1 MARVLG
7 DKLVVN
13 TARKPGE
20 EEQIIDLMQLFN
32 QHPNEII
39 AVAGTVGEDGA
50 PNTAPVSLIFAKDE
64 KTLFLA
70 LLRNSNT
77 SANLRRYGRVSLE
90 IIESDDLVM
99 GISGTMRLIKEPLE
113 CSEAMALWKM
123 NVEKVKQDTSPVKR
137 VTQGAAAVLR
147 SEKGQAFEQAAIA
160 EVMAAAKGN

>member
-7 DKLVVN
+7 DKLVVK
-13 TARKPGE
+13 TARKSG

-39 AVAGTVGEDGA
+39 AVAGTVGEGGA

-64 KTLFLA
+64 KTLLLA

-77 SANLRRYGRVSLE
+77 SANLRRDGRVSLE
-90 IIESDDLVM
+90 VIESDDLVM
-99 GISGTMRLIKEPLE
+99 GILGTMRLIKDPLE
-113 CSEAMALWKM
+113 CSEAMALWEM